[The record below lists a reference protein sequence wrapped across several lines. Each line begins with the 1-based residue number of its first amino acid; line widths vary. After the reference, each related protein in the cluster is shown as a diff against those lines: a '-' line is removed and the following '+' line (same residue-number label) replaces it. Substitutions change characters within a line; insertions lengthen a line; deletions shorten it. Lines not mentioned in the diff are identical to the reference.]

1 MVRAINGRRAS
12 TTRSLSLAVR
22 VICLLGEF
30 SQHFESMATRDDIR
44 AVFADPQLDGMD
56 RLYDAIGTR
65 LKDGAEFQPAYSLV
79 VSAGDVPATT
89 WIRFCVQ
96 CAMRFD
102 DPPEESEFL
111 AVLEE
116 FCRKHVGLD

>member
-1 MVRAINGRRAS
+1 
-12 TTRSLSLAVR
+12 
-22 VICLLGEF
+22 
-30 SQHFESMATRDDIR
+30 MATKEEIR

-56 RLYDAIGTR
+56 ALYQSIGEM
-65 LKDGAEFQPAYSLV
+65 LQDGAEFDNAYSLV
-79 VSAGDVPATT
+79 IAAGDTPANT

-96 CAMRFD
+96 CATRFD

-116 FCRKHVGLD
+116 FSRRYAGE

>member
-1 MVRAINGRRAS
+1 
-12 TTRSLSLAVR
+12 
-22 VICLLGEF
+22 
-30 SQHFESMATRDDIR
+30 MATKEEIR

-56 RLYDAIGTR
+56 ELYQCIGEM
-65 LKDGAEFQPAYSLV
+65 LQDGAEFENAYSLV
-79 VSAGDVPATT
+79 IAAGDTPANT

-96 CAMRFD
+96 CATRFD

-116 FCRKHVGLD
+116 FSRRYAGE

>member
-1 MVRAINGRRAS
+1 
-12 TTRSLSLAVR
+12 
-22 VICLLGEF
+22 
-30 SQHFESMATRDDIR
+30 MATKEEIR

-56 RLYDAIGTR
+56 ALYQSIGEM
-65 LKDGAEFQPAYSLV
+65 LQDGAEFDNAYLFV
-79 VSAGDVPATT
+79 IAAGDTPANA

-96 CAMRFD
+96 CATRFD

-116 FCRKHVGLD
+116 FSRQHVGA